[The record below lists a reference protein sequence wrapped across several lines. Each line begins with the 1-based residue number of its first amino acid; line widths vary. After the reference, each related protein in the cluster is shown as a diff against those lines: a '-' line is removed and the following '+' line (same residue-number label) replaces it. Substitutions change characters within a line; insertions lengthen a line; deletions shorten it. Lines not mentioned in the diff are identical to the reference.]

1 MTPRSA
7 LVSVVI
13 RVRNEEA
20 WIRPCLEAVQSQE
33 GLNFEVVLVDNESTD
48 KTLEIA
54 DEIGVTKVVSLN
66 RYSPGL
72 ALNLGVEASSGEFI
86 AFLSGHCVPV
96 NSRWLESLV
105 GGFENPDVD
114 GVYGKQ
120 LPMHFT
126 DPLDRNDL
134 MMAFGEEPRIQS
146 KDWFFHNANSMISRQ
161 AWERHKFDEDTS
173 TLEDRLWARESI
185 KRGRLICYEP
195 EAAVYHHN
203 GLHRSTD
210 ADRVQKHVRVIEAH
224 AANDTLEIPGF
235 FREENLR
242 TYAIVP
248 VSSSDLRLEP
258 FQPLMSE
265 AERALH
271 ESGVVDEV
279 FVLSPDGRAGS
290 PASLPLRRSKDQ
302 MDESLPI
309 TTLLERAVSRI
320 ERTQVIPD
328 FYLYVNWDYE
338 GRPEDLVHQL
348 LRTASIGGFDT
359 VFPTVRDYA
368 HYWAVD
374 ENQNLTEIDTSFSSR
389 GTRRPMYR
397 ALYGLGT
404 LVRASIL
411 RSGKMSGGK
420 IGMVTL
426 PDEYAQLACRVDKA
440 NPELP
445 NIDEW
450 DSSGEFL

>member
-1 MTPRSA
+1 MTPGGS
-7 LVSVVI
+7 LVSVVV

-20 WIRPCLEAVQSQE
+20 WIRSCLEAVHSQE
-33 GLNFEVVLVDNESTD
+33 GVNFEIVLVDNQSSD

-54 DEIGVTKVVSLN
+54 KQIGVHKVVSLN
-66 RYSPGL
+66 RYLPGL
-72 ALNLGVEASSGEFI
+72 ALNRGVEASSGDLI
-86 AFLSGHCVPV
+86 AFLSGHCVPLG
-96 NSRWLESLV
+96 SRWLESLV

-161 AWERHKFDEDTS
+161 AWETHQFDEETA

-185 KRGRLICYEP
+185 KRGKLICYEP
-195 EAAVYHHN
+195 RAAVYHHN

-210 ADRVQKHVRVIEAH
+210 ADRVQKHVQVIESR
-224 AANDTLEIPGF
+224 AANDVSEIPRF
-235 FREENLR
+235 FREENLC
-242 TYAIVP
+242 TYAIIP
-248 VSSSDLRLEP
+248 VSSNDLRLESLP
-258 FQPLMSE
+258 ALMAE
-265 AERALH
+265 AERVLH
-271 ESGVVDEV
+271 ESGIVDKV

-290 PASLPLRRSKDQ
+290 HASLALRRSEDQ
-302 MDESLPI
+302 MDESLPV
-309 TTLLERAVSRI
+309 TTLLERAVSQI

-338 GRPEDLVHQL
+338 GRPADLIHQL
-348 LRTASIGGFDT
+348 LQTASIGGFDT

-374 ENQNLTEIDTSFSSR
+374 EKQSLKEIDNSFSSR
-389 GTRRPMYR
+389 GTRPPMYR

-440 NPELP
+440 HPDLP
-445 NIDEW
+445 NRGEW
-450 DSSGEFL
+450 DSSGGIS